1 MTNIDICTGIRQ
13 GCNLS
18 ALLFILVTF
27 KIIEKIQSFTGYTD
41 DNFNITSLF
50 CMDDGLNYKKN
61 LFCHNE
67 NKF

>member
-50 CMDDGLNYKKN
+50 CMDDGLN
-61 LFCHNE
+61 
-67 NKF
+67 